1 MTLRD
6 KIEHRK
12 YLKAIKESLYKK
24 LCSDDNPY
32 KEENKARIDFVIDKV
47 FNKQILNNNPYELR
61 ALDILTGR
69 GFLPDYQ
76 APIPI
81 LSEGGKLEHL
91 YLADILINNTI
102 IEIDGK
108 CHNKHSDSY
117 RDKLTKEAGYI
128 TKRYSTSEIYKLKEE
143 TFD

>member
-1 MTLRD
+1 M
-6 KIEHRK
+6 H
-12 YLKAIKESLYKK
+12 
-24 LCSDDNPY
+24 
-32 KEENKARIDFVIDKV
+32 
-47 FNKQILNNNPYELR
+47 NPYELR

-69 GFLPDYQ
+69 GFFPEYQ

-91 YLADILINNTI
+91 YLADILIKNTI

-108 CHNKHSDSY
+108 CHEKNKGSDLY

-128 TKRYSTSEIYKLKEE
+128 TKRFSASEIYKLKEE
-143 TFD
+143 MFD